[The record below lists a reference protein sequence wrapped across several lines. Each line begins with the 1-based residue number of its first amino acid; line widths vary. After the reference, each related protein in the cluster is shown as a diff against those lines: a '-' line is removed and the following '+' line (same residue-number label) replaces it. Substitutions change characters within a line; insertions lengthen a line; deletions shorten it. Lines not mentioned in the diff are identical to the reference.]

1 MVQSVRDPATP
12 LEGAQRAHRKFAN
25 SRMLTVRDE
34 GDHGIYGFGNDCVS
48 DVVESYLVDGVVPG
62 KDLSCPGVPL
72 PEPGEGTDNPLVK
85 ARELAAQLG
94 W

>member
-12 LEGAQRAHRKFAN
+12 LEGAQRAHARFAN

-34 GDHGIYGFGNDCVS
+34 GDHGIYGFSNDCVS
-48 DVVESYLVDGVVPG
+48 DVVESYLVDGVVPA

-72 PEPGEGTDNPLVK
+72 PAPGASKSNPLVQ
-85 ARELAAQLG
+85 AQQLAARAG

>member
-12 LEGAQRAHRKFAN
+12 LAGAQRAHAGFAN
-25 SRMLTVRDE
+25 SRLLTVQDE

-48 DVVESYLVDGVVPG
+48 DVVESYLVDGVVPAR
-62 KDLSCPGVPL
+62 DLSCPGCRCRYPVR
-72 PEPGEGTDNPLVK
+72 
-85 ARELAAQLG
+85 AREIRSPRRSELAAQAG